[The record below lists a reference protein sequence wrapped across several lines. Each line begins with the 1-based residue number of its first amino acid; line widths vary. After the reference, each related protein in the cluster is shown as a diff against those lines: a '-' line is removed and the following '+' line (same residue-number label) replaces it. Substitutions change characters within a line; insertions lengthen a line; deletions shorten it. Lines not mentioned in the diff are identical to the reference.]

1 MILPMTNKHGQKY
14 QCQLPKPKEVNEGEE
29 NFDSSKVNNF
39 VNVPLTNYSTC
50 MHQYCHIVFLFKF
63 FDKMV
68 NKRDFLKIINLYLL
82 PSHPWKNPLPNPPRL
97 ENLVPN
103 LH

>member
-39 VNVPLTNYSTC
+39 VNVPLTNYSTS

-68 NKRDFLKIINLYLL
+68 NKRDSLKIINL
-82 PSHPWKNPLPNPPRL
+82 
-97 ENLVPN
+97 
-103 LH
+103 